1 MAAFA
6 EHEGNANL
14 IATYPY
20 GIIWAFQRTPGSEM
34 KQISFSEVE
43 FEGKKRTT
51 RREVFLSEMEKVTPW
66 AEVLGVIGPHYPK
79 GKRGRPPVGLERML
93 RVYLVQQW
101 YGLSDEGV
109 EDAITDSQAL
119 RAFVRIDLSRE
130 SAPDATTLLQFRHL
144 LEKHDLTKKLF
155 EAINGKLSAAGLM
168 MREGT
173 IADAT
178 IIAAPPSVKNEAKA
192 RDPEMH
198 QTKKGNQWYFGMKAH
213 IGVDA
218 ESGLVHTVVGTA
230 ANVGDVTQTAQVLHG
245 DEKTVYLDAGYTGV
259 EKREDL
265 KEREIDWQVAMKRGK
280 LKAVPEDRVLGQL
293 LRKLESVKASIR
305 SKVEHPFH
313 IVKNLFHFR
322 KVRYKGLAKN
332 TAQLHTLFGLANL
345 MIAKRRLL
353 ALNGQVAP

>member
-1 MAAFA
+1 
-6 EHEGNANL
+6 
-14 IATYPY
+14 
-20 GIIWAFQRTPGSEM
+20 M
-34 KQISFSEVE
+34 KQISFSQVE
-43 FEGKKRTT
+43 YAGKKRTT
-51 RREVFLSEMEKVTPW
+51 RREVFLAEMEQVMPW
-66 AEVLGVIGPHYPK
+66 SEVLGVIEPHYPK

-101 YGLSDEGV
+101 YNLSDEGA
-109 EDAITDSQAL
+109 EDEITDSQAL
-119 RAFVRIDLSRE
+119 RGFVGIDLSRE

-144 LEKHDLTKKLF
+144 LEKHELTKKVF

-178 IIAAPPSVKNEAKA
+178 ILAAPPSVKNEAQA

-230 ANVGDVTQTAQVLHG
+230 VNVADVTQTGEVLHG
-245 DEKTVYLDAGYTGV
+245 EEKMVYLDAGYTGV
-259 EKREDL
+259 EKREEL
-265 KEREIDWQVAMKRGK
+265 KDRDIDWQVAMKRGK
-280 LKAVPEDRVLGQL
+280 LKAVPEESVRGRL
-293 LRKLESVKASIR
+293 LHQLESVKASIR

-322 KVRYKGLAKN
+322 KVRYKGLVKN
-332 TAQLHTLFGLANL
+332 TAQLHMLFGLANL
-345 MIAKRRLL
+345 VIAKRRLL
-353 ALNGQVAP
+353 APNGQVAS